1 MLGHWMLGCV
11 TFWQGEFATAQR
23 ELEEAFSLYDPNEQ
37 RAKTLALQIDPG
49 VNALCHLGWVLWI
62 LGFPDRALKTS
73 ERALETARALAQPFA
88 VAMALFF
95 ACTTRACCGK
105 QEAVRPLLDDL
116 MAVTAEHR
124 LRYIGSCARVLEG
137 QALIA
142 QDHCSAGL
150 EQIGRA
156 FAEFETQEAGVGLPW
171 AMSIAIEG
179 YTRMGLAS
187 EALATLSRAF
197 EAVGRNGEHHW
208 EAELFRLKGELVQS
222 SSPAE
227 RNRSGNLLS
236 SRHRYRTG
244 PIGQVARAASDDQP
258 RPIVRSPR

>member
-1 MLGHWMLGCV
+1 M
-11 TFWQGEFATAQR
+11 
-23 ELEEAFSLYDPNEQ
+23 
-37 RAKTLALQIDPG
+37 
-49 VNALCHLGWVLWI
+49 LWI
-62 LGFPDRALKTS
+62 LGFPDRALQTS
-73 ERALETARALAQPFA
+73 EKALETARALAQPFA

-105 QEAVRPLLDDL
+105 QEAVRPLLDEL

-179 YTRMGLAS
+179 YTRLGLARKP
-187 EALATLSRAF
+187 LRRCPRAF

-222 SSPAE
+222 TSPANEIEAETCFRRAIDIARGQSAKSLELRATISLARLLDRQGKTDLARSLVLATRGWFTEGFETADIRTAVE
-227 RNRSGNLLS
+227 R
-236 SRHRYRTG
+236 
-244 PIGQVARAASDDQP
+244 
-258 RPIVRSPR
+258 